1 MFIVLINDVGFEGQK
16 NNTGDLITS
25 KKNLKTVNEIHLKYV
40 DDLTLAE
47 SVNLSEKLVPVPDR
61 ARPDV
66 FHARTGHALP
76 EGESRVYK
84 QLLKTQEYCTLNE
97 MRINQK
103 KTKFMVF
110 NPCTSKDFM
119 PNFKLG
125 EKDLEV
131 VDEMRLLGLIIQSD
145 MKWQSNT
152 DNMVA
157 KANKKLWML
166 RRLKTL
172 GADTADL
179 VDVYVKQIRCVLEL
193 AVPAWQGAITQA
205 EKLELERVQKCAL
218 YIILGDEYGSYNLAL
233 KKLHLE
239 NLEAR
244 RKNLCLK
251 FSRKA
256 ETNVKHNKWFKLNTN
271 DVNTRQE
278 KFKYCDVQYSHKRF
292 KDSPISYL
300 TGLLNDHYSKNSK

>member
-1 MFIVLINDVGFEGQK
+1 
-16 NNTGDLITS
+16 
-25 KKNLKTVNEIHLKYV
+25 
-40 DDLTLAE
+40 
-47 SVNLSEKLVPVPDR
+47 
-61 ARPDV
+61 
-66 FHARTGHALP
+66 
-76 EGESRVYK
+76 
-84 QLLKTQEYCTLNE
+84 

-119 PNFKLG
+119 SNFKLG

-205 EKLELERVQKCAL
+205 EELELERVQKCAL
-218 YIILGDEYGSYNLAL
+218 YIIVGDEYGSYNLAL

-244 RKNLCLK
+244 RKNLC
-251 FSRKA
+251 R
-256 ETNVKHNKWFKLNTN
+256 
-271 DVNTRQE
+271 
-278 KFKYCDVQYSHKRF
+278 
-292 KDSPISYL
+292 
-300 TGLLNDHYSKNSK
+300 TGPDCHYRNN